1 MHILYIY
8 VGGGCGCVGGWVT
21 SKLYSLKSK
30 EVIKHKIQGV
40 VYFSGEAKNGEVL
53 INRCK

>member
-1 MHILYIY
+1 MW
-8 VGGGCGCVGGWVT
+8 GGVWVCGWMGDFQTVFF
-21 SKLYSLKSK
+21 KSK

>member
-1 MHILYIY
+1 MW
-8 VGGGCGCVGGWVT
+8 GGCGCVGGWVT